1 MTILQAEI
9 IKYIEQ
15 YKKIIRAYYGRK
27 KAKEA
32 NAYIYRMKI
41 TRKQLAQC
49 DNAKLKKVC
58 NAIVFD
64 AKDFLRKRRI
74 DLSCRFKN
82 SRLKGLELLINNF
95 EKELEVGVVV
105 DYIKDAPNVRGREV
119 WRNIIN
125 LIQYIILNKDFNSNF
140 KSPEESAEII
150 LEKGTDEEINYYFN
164 LLGKSDVECYR
175 KLKEKLNER
184 S

>member
-1 MTILQAEI
+1 MQTEL

-49 DNAKLKKVC
+49 DSVKLNKVC
-58 NAIVFD
+58 RIIVCD

-82 SRLKGLELLINNF
+82 SRLKGLELLINNL
-95 EKELEVGVVV
+95 EKELEIGIVV
-105 DYIKDAPNVRGREV
+105 DYIKDAPNARGREV
-119 WRNIIN
+119 WRGIIN
-125 LIQYIILNKDFNSNF
+125 LIQLITLPDYKFNGDKLSLLINCV
-140 KSPEESAEII
+140 KSIA
-150 LEKGTDEEINYYFN
+150 LKCNADEFEYCLN
-164 LLGKSDVECYR
+164 LLNNYHYPRHREV
-175 KLKEKLNER
+175 LKEVWNAR
-184 S
+184 T